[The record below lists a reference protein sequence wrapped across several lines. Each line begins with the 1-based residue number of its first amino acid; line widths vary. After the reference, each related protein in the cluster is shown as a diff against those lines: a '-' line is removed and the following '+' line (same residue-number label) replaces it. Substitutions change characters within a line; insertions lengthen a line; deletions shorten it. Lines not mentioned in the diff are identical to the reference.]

1 MERELEVKVLGLDLD
16 ALEKKILSLGG
27 KLIAKELQVNTLIDS
42 KNRPIK
48 SYLDGYLRIR
58 ETTDL
63 LTDKVNV
70 NLTLKKNINLESIR
84 DNVELNA
91 NVEDKD
97 AVLEILKD
105 LGFDDIEVGNK
116 ERKSY
121 ELNGARFDFD
131 KWDEKT
137 YPFPYMEIEV
147 SSIKHL
153 NEVMTLLE
161 IPQENISTKSIVDL
175 KNELKLL

>member
-70 NLTLKKNINLESIR
+70 NLTLKKNVNLEGIR